1 MSSDSTKKTIQVALG
16 ICLVCSILVSAAA
29 VSLSSRQAE
38 NKQVDK
44 IKNILAAGGIDYENK
59 NPQEIYNNK
68 IKAVTVEL
76 ESGEVINPE
85 EKSELLTPK
94 NFDIKKVSNISDLS
108 VSIPASEDIAGI
120 KRKPTHMIVY
130 EVLDENGDIDKYI
143 FPVHGKGLWSTMYGF
158 ISFDKELKK
167 VEGITFYDHGET
179 PGLGGEVDNPNW
191 KNSWK
196 GKTAF
201 NEDGEFIIDV
211 LKGRVDPTS
220 PNADHQIDGLSGSTL
235 TTRGVD
241 YLLKYWLGENGY
253 GAFIDKVRGEEGS
266 NEEI

>member
-16 ICLVCSILVSAAA
+16 ICLVCSILVSSAA

-68 IKAVTVEL
+68 IKAVTIEL

-108 VSIPASEDIAGI
+108 VSIPSSEDIAGI
-120 KRKPTHMIVY
+120 KRKPTHMIIY
-130 EVLDENGDIDKYI
+130 EVLTEDKNIDKFI

-158 ISFDKELKK
+158 ISLDKELKN
-167 VEGITFYDHGET
+167 VEGITFYEHGET

-191 KNSWK
+191 KASWK
-196 GKTAF
+196 GKKAF
-201 NEDGEFIIDV
+201 NEDGEFIIEV
-211 LKGRVDPTS
+211 LKGKVDPTN
-220 PNADHQIDGLSGSTL
+220 PKANHQIDGLSGSTL
-235 TTRGVD
+235 TTRGLD
-241 YLLKYWLGENGY
+241 NLMKYWLGENGY
-253 GAFIDKVRGEEGS
+253 GAFIENVRVEGS